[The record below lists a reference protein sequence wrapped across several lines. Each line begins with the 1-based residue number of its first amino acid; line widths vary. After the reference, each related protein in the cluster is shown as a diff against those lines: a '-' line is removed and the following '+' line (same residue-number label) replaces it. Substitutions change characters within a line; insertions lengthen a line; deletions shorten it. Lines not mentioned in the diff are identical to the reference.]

1 MKATLQPGITGDARH
16 VVTVEMSP
24 AHLPRVVLS
33 TPSMIGL
40 IEQTCL
46 ASVEDHLDEGE
57 TTVGTHV
64 CVSHQAAAFEGEE
77 VVFRTRL
84 SKIERRRL
92 TFDVQVE
99 GPRGLLSEGTHERAV
114 VLLDRMS

>member
-1 MKATLQPGITGDARH
+1 MRATLQPGITGEAQH
-16 VVTVEMSP
+16 VVTAAMSP
-24 AHLPRVVLS
+24 PHLPRVVLS

-46 ASVEDHLDEGE
+46 ASVQGHLDEGE

-64 CVSHQAAAFEGEE
+64 CVSHEAAALEGED

-84 SKIERRRL
+84 SKVERRRL

-99 GPRGLLSEGTHERAV
+99 GPRGLLSKGTHERAA
-114 VLLDRMS
+114 VLLDRMG